1 MTVMK
6 YLIALLMMLGLSLS
20 VIADDQDVEHTHE
33 DNENLYGDDSCD
45 NDIDDDGDGDV
56 DGDDDDCQFAAVL
69 FSADDFDADNLRP
82 YLVWGVGIA
91 LLSSVESSDTGT
103 ATN

>member
-1 MTVMK
+1 MK
-6 YLIALLMMLGLSLS
+6 YLMMLFLMFGFSSAVLAAEAQESDESETTEES
-20 VIADDQDVEHTHE
+20 VE
-33 DNENLYGDDSCD
+33 DG
-45 NDIDDDGDGDV
+45 G
-56 DGDDDDCQFAAVL
+56 AL
-69 FSADDFDADNLRP
+69 FSAEDFDADSLRP

>member
-6 YLIALLMMLGLSLS
+6 YLMMLFLMFGFSSAVLAAEAQESAENETTEES
-20 VIADDQDVEHTHE
+20 
-33 DNENLYGDDSCD
+33 DNEG
-45 NDIDDDGDGDV
+45 G
-56 DGDDDDCQFAAVL
+56 VL
-69 FSADDFDADNLRP
+69 FSADDFDADSLRP

>member
-6 YLIALLMMLGLSLS
+6 YLMMLFLMFGFSSAVLAAEAQES
-20 VIADDQDVEHTHE
+20 AE
-33 DNENLYGDDSCD
+33 NETTEESD
-45 NDIDDDGDGDV
+45 NDGG
-56 DGDDDDCQFAAVL
+56 VL
-69 FSADDFDADNLRP
+69 FSADDFDADSLRP

>member
-6 YLIALLMMLGLSLS
+6 YLMMLFLMFGFSSAVLAAEAQESAES
-20 VIADDQDVEHTHE
+20 ETTEENECEDDE
-33 DNENLYGDDSCD
+33 G
-45 NDIDDDGDGDV
+45 G
-56 DGDDDDCQFAAVL
+56 VL
-69 FSADDFDADNLRP
+69 FSADDFDADSLRP

>member
-1 MTVMK
+1 MVMK
-6 YLIALLMMLGLSLS
+6 YLMMLFLMFGFSSAVLAAEAQESAES
-20 VIADDQDVEHTHE
+20 ETTE
-33 DNENLYGDDSCD
+33 ES
-45 NDIDDDGDGDV
+45 NDEGG
-56 DGDDDDCQFAAVL
+56 VL
-69 FSADDFDADNLRP
+69 FSADDFDADSLRP

>member
-6 YLIALLMMLGLSLS
+6 YLMMLFLMFGFSSAVLAAEAQESAENETTEES
-20 VIADDQDVEHTHE
+20 DDE
-33 DNENLYGDDSCD
+33 G
-45 NDIDDDGDGDV
+45 G
-56 DGDDDDCQFAAVL
+56 VL
-69 FSADDFDADNLRP
+69 FSADDFDADSLRP

>member
-1 MTVMK
+1 MDGD
-6 YLIALLMMLGLSLS
+6 I
-20 VIADDQDVEHTHE
+20 D
-33 DNENLYGDDSCD
+33 GDDS
-45 NDIDDDGDGDV
+45 
-56 DGDDDDCQFAAVL
+56 DCGVGGVL
-69 FSADDFDADNLRP
+69 FSADDFDADSLRP

>member
-6 YLIALLMMLGLSLS
+6 YLMMLFLMFGFSSAVLAAEAQESAES
-20 VIADDQDVEHTHE
+20 ETTEESDDE
-33 DNENLYGDDSCD
+33 G
-45 NDIDDDGDGDV
+45 G
-56 DGDDDDCQFAAVL
+56 VL
-69 FSADDFDADNLRP
+69 FSADDFDADSLRP

>member
-6 YLIALLMMLGLSLS
+6 YLMMLFLMFGFSSTVLAAEAQESAES
-20 VIADDQDVEHTHE
+20 ETTEESDDE
-33 DNENLYGDDSCD
+33 G
-45 NDIDDDGDGDV
+45 G
-56 DGDDDDCQFAAVL
+56 VL
-69 FSADDFDADNLRP
+69 FSADDFDADSLRP

>member
-1 MTVMK
+1 MSIMK
-6 YLIALLMMLGLSLS
+6 YLMMLFLMFGFSSAVLAAEAQESAES
-20 VIADDQDVEHTHE
+20 ETTE
-33 DNENLYGDDSCD
+33 ES
-45 NDIDDDGDGDV
+45 NDEGG
-56 DGDDDDCQFAAVL
+56 VL
-69 FSADDFDADNLRP
+69 FSADDFDADSLRP

>member
-6 YLIALLMMLGLSLS
+6 YLMMLFLMFGFSSTVL
-20 VIADDQDVEHTHE
+20 ADDAE
-33 DNENLYGDDSCD
+33 DCVDDLTTEENECE
-45 NDIDDDGDGDV
+45 DDDGG
-56 DGDDDDCQFAAVL
+56 VL
-69 FSADDFDADNLRP
+69 FSADDFDADSLRP

>member
-1 MTVMK
+1 MTVMT
-6 YLIALLMMLGLSLS
+6 YLMMLFLMFGFSSAVLAAEAQESAES
-20 VIADDQDVEHTHE
+20 ETTE
-33 DNENLYGDDSCD
+33 ES
-45 NDIDDDGDGDV
+45 NDEGG
-56 DGDDDDCQFAAVL
+56 VL
-69 FSADDFDADNLRP
+69 FSADDFDADSLRP

>member
-6 YLIALLMMLGLSLS
+6 YLMMLFLMFGFSSAVLAAEAQESAENETTEES
-20 VIADDQDVEHTHE
+20 DDE
-33 DNENLYGDDSCD
+33 G
-45 NDIDDDGDGDV
+45 G
-56 DGDDDDCQFAAVL
+56 VL
-69 FSADDFDADNLRP
+69 FSADDFDADSLRP

-103 ATN
+103 ATTN

>member
-6 YLIALLMMLGLSLS
+6 YLMMLFLMFGFSSTVL
-20 VIADDQDVEHTHE
+20 ADDAE
-33 DNENLYGDDSCD
+33 DCVDDLTTEENECDDE
-45 NDIDDDGDGDV
+45 GG
-56 DGDDDDCQFAAVL
+56 VL
-69 FSADDFDADNLRP
+69 FSADDFDADSLRP

>member
-6 YLIALLMMLGLSLS
+6 YLIMLFLMFGFSSAVLAAEAQESAENETTEES
-20 VIADDQDVEHTHE
+20 DDE
-33 DNENLYGDDSCD
+33 G
-45 NDIDDDGDGDV
+45 G
-56 DGDDDDCQFAAVL
+56 VL
-69 FSADDFDADNLRP
+69 FSADDFDADSLRP

>member
-6 YLIALLMMLGLSLS
+6 YLMMLFLMFGFSSAVLAAEAQESAES
-20 VIADDQDVEHTHE
+20 ETTE
-33 DNENLYGDDSCD
+33 ES
-45 NDIDDDGDGDV
+45 NDEGG
-56 DGDDDDCQFAAVL
+56 VL
-69 FSADDFDADNLRP
+69 FSADDFDADSLRP

>member
-6 YLIALLMMLGLSLS
+6 YLMMLFLMFGFSSAVLAAGAQESAENETTEES
-20 VIADDQDVEHTHE
+20 DDE
-33 DNENLYGDDSCD
+33 G
-45 NDIDDDGDGDV
+45 G
-56 DGDDDDCQFAAVL
+56 VL
-69 FSADDFDADNLRP
+69 FSADDFDADSLRP

>member
-1 MTVMK
+1 MTIMK
-6 YLIALLMMLGLSLS
+6 YLMMLFLMFGFSSAVLAAEAQESAENETTEES
-20 VIADDQDVEHTHE
+20 
-33 DNENLYGDDSCD
+33 DNEG
-45 NDIDDDGDGDV
+45 G
-56 DGDDDDCQFAAVL
+56 VL
-69 FSADDFDADNLRP
+69 FSADDFDADSLRP

>member
-1 MTVMK
+1 MTILK
-6 YLIALLMMLGLSLS
+6 YLLALLMMFGLSFS
-20 VIADDQDVEHTHE
+20 VLAQDASDMSEDE
-33 DNENLYGDDSCD
+33 YENGCDNELDDDMDGDIDGDDS
-45 NDIDDDGDGDV
+45 
-56 DGDDDDCQFAAVL
+56 DCGVGGVL
-69 FSADDFDADNLRP
+69 FSADDFDADSLRP

>member
-6 YLIALLMMLGLSLS
+6 YLMMLFLMFGFSSTVLAEEAQE
-20 VIADDQDVEHTHE
+20 IAESETTEESDDE
-33 DNENLYGDDSCD
+33 G
-45 NDIDDDGDGDV
+45 G
-56 DGDDDDCQFAAVL
+56 VL
-69 FSADDFDADNLRP
+69 FSADDFDADSLRP

>member
-1 MTVMK
+1 MTIMK
-6 YLIALLMMLGLSLS
+6 YLMMLFLMFGFSSAVL
-20 VIADDQDVEHTHE
+20 AAEAQDSAESETTE
-33 DNENLYGDDSCD
+33 ES
-45 NDIDDDGDGDV
+45 NDEGG
-56 DGDDDDCQFAAVL
+56 VL
-69 FSADDFDADNLRP
+69 FSADDFDADSLRP